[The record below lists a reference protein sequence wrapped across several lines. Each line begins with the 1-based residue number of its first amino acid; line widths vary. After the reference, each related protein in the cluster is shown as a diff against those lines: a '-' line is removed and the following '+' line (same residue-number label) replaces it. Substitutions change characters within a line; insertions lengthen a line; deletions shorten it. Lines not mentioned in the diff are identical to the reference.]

1 MRLKS
6 RAIVALFWA
15 SSLSALARPDKD
27 FINAIQRGANAELTI
42 RVVDDAKQPVG
53 DAKVRVRFDSA
64 FKASG
69 EVKSLVTD
77 TNGSARVIGRTGKSV
92 MLHVTKNGYYA
103 SHDEINYVAMGHGAS
118 GGYWLP
124 RNLEKTIVLR
134 PVKDPKAAGPK
145 IGGFRTSKRIGEWLK
160 YDLENGDFV
169 SPEGKG
175 TIGDFEVLFNWDGK
189 LGNEYSGMSVKI
201 RFPDE
206 YSGGCYVDKVM
217 CSDFKG
223 AYAFPLSKHLLHE
236 IFYFAHVERN
246 HKTGEFIRR
255 EEKLFDGTKTLLVRS
270 RCEVDPLT
278 KKIVKCHYSQISDL
292 QFGCGYDGIVFL
304 VESFFN
310 PTPNDTN
317 LEPK

>member
-1 MRLKS
+1 MNLK
-6 RAIVALFWA
+6 RMMFIVLFFVSSSVFA
-15 SSLSALARPDKD
+15 SPDKD
-27 FINAIQRGANAELTI
+27 FINAIHRGAKAELTV

-53 DAKVRVRFDSA
+53 DAEVRVRLDAA

-69 EVKSLVTD
+69 GSASLVTD
-77 TNGSARVIGRTGKSV
+77 TNGVAFVVGRTGKSV
-92 MLHVTKNGYYA
+92 ILHVTKSGYYA

-145 IGGFRTSKRIGEWLK
+145 IGGFRTSKKIGEWLK
-160 YDLENGDFV
+160 YDLETGDFV

-278 KKIVKCHYSQISDL
+278 KKIVKCHYSQISNL

>member
-1 MRLKS
+1 M
-6 RAIVALFWA
+6 
-15 SSLSALARPDKD
+15 
-27 FINAIQRGANAELTI
+27 
-42 RVVDDAKQPVG
+42 
-53 DAKVRVRFDSA
+53 
-64 FKASG
+64 
-69 EVKSLVTD
+69 
-77 TNGSARVIGRTGKSV
+77 
-92 MLHVTKNGYYA
+92 
-103 SHDEINYVAMGHGAS
+103 
-118 GGYWLP
+118 
-124 RNLEKTIVLR
+124 
-134 PVKDPKAAGPK
+134 
-145 IGGFRTSKRIGEWLK
+145 K
-160 YDLENGDFV
+160 YDLETGDFV
-169 SPEGKG
+169 FPEY
-175 TIGDFEVLFNWDGK
+175 T
-189 LGNEYSGMSVKI
+189 GMSVKI

-223 AYAFPLSKHLLHE
+223 AYTFPLSKHLLHE
-236 IFYFAHVERN
+236 IFYFARVERN
-246 HKTGEFIRR
+246 HKTGVFIRR

>member
-1 MRLKS
+1 MNLK
-6 RAIVALFWA
+6 RMMFIVLFFVSSSVFA
-15 SSLSALARPDKD
+15 SPDND
-27 FINAIQRGANAELTI
+27 FINAIHRGAKAELTV

-53 DAKVRVRFDSA
+53 DAEVRVRLDAA

-69 EVKSLVTD
+69 GSASLVTD
-77 TNGSARVIGRTGKSV
+77 TNGVAFVVGRTGKSV
-92 MLHVTKNGYYA
+92 ILHVTKNGYYA

-118 GGYWLP
+118 GEYWLP

-145 IGGFRTSKRIGEWLK
+145 IGGFRTSKKIGEWLK
-160 YDLENGDFV
+160 YDLETGDFV

-189 LGNEYSGMSVKI
+189 LGNEYTGMSVKI

-223 AYAFPLSKHLLHE
+223 AYTFPLSKHLLHE
-236 IFYFAHVERN
+236 IFYFARVERN
-246 HKTGEFIRR
+246 HKTGVFIRR

-278 KKIVKCHYSQISDL
+278 KKIVKCHYSQISNL
-292 QFGCGYDGIVFL
+292 QFCCGYDGIVFL

-317 LEPK
+317 LEPRR